1 MSIQSST
8 ADSKNLSGHNSMSAS
23 LNTIRCLGE
32 EQIYSYG
39 WRAVTFLCGVVV
51 WEVPDGDPAVGRRAP
66 AGGHPQVPLRQHPRR
81 RHRPLLRR
89 HLPLPLLLLLPPCA
103 THEDTRKPGKDIKSP
118 PNRAESNPSER
129 REPRTI
135 RAERAAGAP
144 VEIGGGGAATGAA
157 EAGADLTPGVAFPPC
172 GGVASGERAS
182 QGGGE
187 CEGGEGRGGVSPFIY
202 RPHPTL

>member
-89 HLPLPLLLLLPPCA
+89 HLPLPLLLLLPPCGDRRRRGGDGGGGGRRGS
-103 THEDTRKPGKDIKSP
+103 HPGRGVSAARRGRER
-118 PNRAESNPSER
+118 RASER
-129 REPRTI
+129 AREEEGSA
-135 RAERAAGAP
+135 RAERGEGEFLLLFIA
-144 VEIGGGGAATGAA
+144 
-157 EAGADLTPGVAFPPC
+157 LTPRCDG
-172 GGVASGERAS
+172 
-182 QGGGE
+182 
-187 CEGGEGRGGVSPFIY
+187 
-202 RPHPTL
+202 

>member
-51 WEVPDGDPAVGRRAP
+51 REVPDGDPAVGRRAP

-89 HLPLPLLLLLPPCA
+89 HLPLPLLLLLPPCT
-103 THEDTRKPGKDIKSP
+103 THEDTRKSGRNQITAESSGIKSEGAA
-118 PNRAESNPSER
+118 RAPDDPGGAGLGRTCGDR
-129 REPRTI
+129 RR
-135 RAERAAGAP
+135 RGGD
-144 VEIGGGGAATGAA
+144 GGGGGRRGSHPGRGVSAARR
-157 EAGADLTPGVAFPPC
+157 VAK
-172 GGVASGERAS
+172 GDQAS
-182 QGGGE
+182 QVE
-187 CEGGEGRGGVSPFIY
+187 RSARVSASEPGRRGVRA
-202 RPHPTL
+202 RPIR